1 MKAIIKSTGETK
13 DLTRIKEEWWQDE
26 EGTAY
31 HINEFISDEKE
42 LVEEDSKRFIESVIQ
57 VANDRYWCDKR
68 FQLVLKL
75 IDIYQVPRE
84 NMREILALADQYIE
98 RLKQYDR

>member
-31 HINEFISDEKE
+31 HINEFISDVEG
-42 LVEEDSKRFIESVIQ
+42 LVEEGGKRFIESVIQ
-57 VANDRYWCDKR
+57 AANDRYWCDKR

-84 NMREILALADQYIE
+84 NMMEILALADQYIE